1 MASGE
6 LEMCHVAR
14 YAGASNTLD
23 THRQTNPEQPTV
35 TRVSGSQVDGIKVT
49 IETHLIQRLTV
60 YCVF

>member
-1 MASGE
+1 
-6 LEMCHVAR
+6 MCHVAR

-35 TRVSGSQVDGIKVT
+35 TRVSGSRVDGIKVT

>member
-1 MASGE
+1 MLQDMQGLYTS
-6 LEMCHVAR
+6 
-14 YAGASNTLD
+14 D

-35 TRVSGSQVDGIKVT
+35 TRVSGSRVDGIKVT